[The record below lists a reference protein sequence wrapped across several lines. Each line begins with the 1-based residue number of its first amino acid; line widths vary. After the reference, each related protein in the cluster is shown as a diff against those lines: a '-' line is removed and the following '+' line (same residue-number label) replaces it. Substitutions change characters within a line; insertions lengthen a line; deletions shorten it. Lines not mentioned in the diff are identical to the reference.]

1 MPKCIQA
8 FAGLHV
14 YESGSVHW
22 TLDNLPSKDLKGFG
36 LVQLL
41 QISDPW
47 LMAEFLDR
55 NKYPELVDK
64 PQEPMFYRSFD
75 EVLPLPSPHSPRT
88 PS

>member
-1 MPKCIQA
+1 M
-8 FAGLHV
+8 
-14 YESGSVHW
+14 GS
-22 TLDNLPSKDLKGFG
+22 S
-36 LVQLL
+36 QLL

-75 EVLPLPSPHSPRT
+75 EVPPFPVSVPPLFCPSFRT
-88 PS
+88 MPACVCV